1 MNYTILNVSF
11 REHSRYRLTEPCE
24 VICAGNED
32 ILDLSIFQIIQH
44 GSPEFRAFI
53 LADPHSEHRFPAFKI
68 DAYRYVNS
76 FFHYLTFT
84 ANVVMYCVHEHYRI
98 HAFKRSLLFV
108 VPDSVLAAWSYLP

>member
-1 MNYTILNVSF
+1 MKGALPQNLCKTQTCI
-11 REHSRYRLTEPCE
+11 
-24 VICAGNED
+24 ICACNEN

-53 LADPHSEHRFPAFKI
+53 LADPHSKYRFPAFEI

-84 ANVVMYCVHEHYRI
+84 ANVVMYTTAYTLSSGLCCHSRASGTILSVIR
-98 HAFKRSLLFV
+98 LTV
-108 VPDSVLAAWSYLP
+108 VSEMFMP

>member
-11 REHSRYRLTEPCE
+11 RKHSRYRLTEPCE

-53 LADPHSEHRFPAFKI
+53 LADPHSKYRFPAFEI

-76 FFHYLTFT
+76 FFSLSDLH
-84 ANVVMYCVHEHYRI
+84 CEHDNEWR
-98 HAFKRSLLFV
+98 
-108 VPDSVLAAWSYLP
+108 P